1 MEKNMSIKI
10 DTKVNKVIITVEAQD
25 QISTE
30 ETTINIKCTEK
41 IVISLDETLRE
52 EEVYERVTRMINNVE
67 DCINRRKKAV
77 ETLIEI
83 LSSVGRS
90 RVDKFIYYS
99 E

>member
-52 EEVYERVTRMINNVE
+52 EEVYERITRMINNVE

>member
-1 MEKNMSIKI
+1 MSIKI

>member
-1 MEKNMSIKI
+1 MSIKI

-52 EEVYERVTRMINNVE
+52 EEVYERITRMINNVE